1 MKRIVVTSVGSLALL
16 ASLWSGTAAS
26 QVAPPPETTVAP
38 TTAAP
43 TTAPPTTDAPTTAAP
58 TTDPAGTA
66 PPTTVAGGTA
76 SATTAPPVSIPQVPL
91 PGEQITSGTLTVG
104 ATFKD
109 KTGSTC
115 QLSGSLAGQEMNI
128 MLDENGR
135 IGATYGQASIG
146 GGQVGLVMVE
156 LGPLP
161 MAVTAF
167 RTTGACNQDV
177 VGIGAYDATAKTA
190 EFKSVGYAVY
200 PNDYLDDVRVSL
212 SVGTSAS
219 PATLDLQK
227 AYDFLAAP
235 RPTS

>member
-1 MKRIVVTSVGSLALL
+1 M

-26 QVAPPPETTVAP
+26 QVAPPPETTAAP
-38 TTAAP
+38 TTAAATTEAP
-43 TTAPPTTDAPTTAAP
+43 TTAAATTAAATTAPPTTA
-58 TTDPAGTA
+58 
-66 PPTTVAGGTA
+66 AGGTA
-76 SATTAPPVSIPQVPL
+76 PVTTAAGGTAPASTAPAVSIPQVDL
-91 PGEQITSGTLTVG
+91 PGQQIKSGTLTVG
-104 ATFKD
+104 AIFKE

-115 QLSGSLAGQEMNI
+115 QMSGSLAGQEMNV

-135 IGATYGQASIG
+135 IGATYGQATIG

-177 VGIGAYDATAKTA
+177 VGIGAYDATATTA
-190 EFKSVGYAVY
+190 EFKSVGFAMF

-212 SVGTSAS
+212 SVGSSAA